1 MNKTLHL
8 LATVPLFAAAGCST
22 VHSEAM
28 VSDPAPTSTPIN
40 LPPLSKP
47 VHVTTDYV
55 PGKPLPP
62 GETEAQ
68 RSARQTY
75 DSEIS
80 RRREMLAAD
89 HARLTGYAGDP
100 TIGKGIAYF
109 LAKQL
114 AVVKAKRVDVV
125 LDKEVKALGAAELAA
140 SAAKAN
146 VALVKAQIAESEKKL
161 DAHLGDA
168 AVRELLLAR
177 IAEQSKALKGAEAA
191 LSAADIKLNEAR
203 ANVTTAATAPA
214 GPDGKPYKLLLSVE
228 LQAPTADTKFGF
240 RLNPNHSI
248 LRDDEHKLVLT
259 PTGLL
264 STTSIVAVDR
274 TADVVYELATFAG
287 AIAQP
292 VPAGPRSLAE
302 QCVGPPQ
309 DEFTGTVD
317 FADQDSVD
325 DLNRV
330 LGCMG
335 GRLVTSGHQ
344 SAFARSKHPGAGARF
359 DGIVYRNPGE
369 VMVWVQKCNRFG
381 GTCSGDEGWLT
392 TQIMH
397 LQLPQAGAISFIPQR
412 AGMFTKTT
420 YSTVFKDGMLL
431 EYSANRPSEVM
442 HLAALPMRVVQGVFD
457 GASKIISLRTGRYN
471 DTADYYASQLAVVQA
486 QNKFLI
492 EESGFANSLSQADLV
507 ALQSQSQLGAA
518 QIGAPGQLNAAQ
530 LAALEQQ
537 FQQRQRLLAIC
548 AQLAA
553 LGQTSPHCSPP

>member
-1 MNKTLHL
+1 MKKILQL
-8 LATVPLFAAAGCST
+8 LAAVPLLAVAGCST
-22 VHSEAM
+22 VQSEAM
-28 VSDPAPTSTPIN
+28 VSDPAPTSTPLN
-40 LPPLSKP
+40 LPPLAKP
-47 VHVTTDYV
+47 AHVTTDYV
-55 PGKPLPP
+55 PGTDVPE
-62 GETEAQ
+62 GETAAQ
-68 RSARQTY
+68 RSDRETY
-75 DSEIS
+75 DREASW
-80 RRREMLAAD
+80 RREMLAAD
-89 HARLTGYAGDP
+89 QARRAGFAGDP

-109 LAKQL
+109 LPKQL
-114 AVVKAKRVDVV
+114 AVVKAKRVDVN
-125 LDKEVKALGAAELAA
+125 LDKEVKALGTAELAA
-140 SAAKAN
+140 SAAKSN

-161 DAHLGDA
+161 DAHLGDP

-177 IAEQSKALKGAEAA
+177 IAEQRKALKEAETVS
-191 LSAADIKLNEAR
+191 SAADNKLIEAR
-203 ANVTTAATAPA
+203 TNVTTAVTAPS
-214 GPDGKPYKLLLSVE
+214 GPDGKPYKLLLGVD

-287 AIAQP
+287 AIAKP
-292 VPAGPRSLAE
+292 VPAGPRSLVE

-344 SAFARSKHPGAGARF
+344 SAFMRSKHPGAGAKF

-369 VMVWVQKCNRFG
+369 VVVWVQKCNRPG
-381 GTCSGDEGWLT
+381 GTCSGNEGWLT

-397 LQLPQAGAISFIPQR
+397 VQLPQAGAISFIPQH

-420 YSTVFKDGMLL
+420 YSNVFKDGMLL
-431 EYSANRPSEVM
+431 EYNANRPSEVM

-471 DTADYYASQLAVVQA
+471 DAAGYYASQLAVVQA
-486 QNKFLI
+486 QNKFLL
-492 EESGFANSLSQADLV
+492 EERGLANSLSQADLL
-507 ALQSQSQLGAA
+507 ALQSQSQLGVA
-518 QIGAPGQLNAAQ
+518 QIGAPGQLTAAQ
-530 LAALEQQ
+530 ISALEQQ
-537 FQQRQRLLAIC
+537 LQQRQRLAAIC

-553 LGQTSPHCSPP
+553 VGQTSPYCPVP